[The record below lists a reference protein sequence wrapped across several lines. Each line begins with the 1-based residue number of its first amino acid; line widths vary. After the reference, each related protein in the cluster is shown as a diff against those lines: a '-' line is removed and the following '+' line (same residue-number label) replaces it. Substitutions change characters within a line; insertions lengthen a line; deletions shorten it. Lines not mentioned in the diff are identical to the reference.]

1 MLENVNTKDNE
12 QDIMALLMA
21 QINSGAI
28 ASEDD
33 ADDDYDDDELDEV
46 FDDDIDVEQELPS
59 AKQARKSS
67 GKKTSRRKKADE
79 DDDKSDGEDYIDK
92 GISLTDAQNFRDKL
106 GSKDGYTYRMS
117 HSSSRD
123 FIYAMRQKLMDAEMS
138 IEDIVKYVKFYFF
151 SWQGDFY
158 VSAIFN
164 SYFDKLTVK
173 REKQTEDAY
182 NEKVTKHDNLENIF
196 TAILGDMDIA
206 KECGS
211 DGRQIDMLSLQDSMI
226 DKPSKWSIHDVR

>member
-28 ASEDD
+28 ALEDD
-33 ADDDYDDDELDEV
+33 VDDEY
-46 FDDDIDVEQELPS
+46 DDIDVEQELPS

-67 GKKTSRRKKADE
+67 GKKTSRRKKTDE

-92 GISLTDAQNFRDKL
+92 GISFTDAQNFRDKL

-117 HSSSRD
+117 HRSSRD

-158 VSAIFN
+158 VSAIFT

-211 DGRQIDMLSLQDSMI
+211 DGRQIDMLYLQDSMI